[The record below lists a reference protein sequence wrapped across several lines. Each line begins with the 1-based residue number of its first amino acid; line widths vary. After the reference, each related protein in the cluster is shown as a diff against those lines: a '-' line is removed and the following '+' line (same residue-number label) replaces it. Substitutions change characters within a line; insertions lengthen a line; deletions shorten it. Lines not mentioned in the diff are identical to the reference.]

1 MYISKFSFEMRCGYG
16 EEGSN
21 GTITVKVISREEIVL
36 LLTKT
41 TTDDQIAVCKYNEG
55 RCKKQSQKYNSIYG
69 KLNTTE
75 NVLEIIFQNLSR
87 IHLGEMTLSDTGS
100 VRISSYNAS
109 CYFNVYAKPRKI
121 NCTVKI
127 NSEEDNTF
135 HVLCSASRIFPK
147 AVCVFYKSSNGI
159 LQIISSRTVYQ
170 HTTIKEDET
179 EYYESDCSVNLTF
192 PDSRNF
198 NITVKVFPNI
208 TKHSENIPFVTVSS
222 MVLIIDRWNE
232 SNKTT
237 AIVDVANLSRT
248 TSLNHRDYSNV
259 YNVQTDTLEK
269 LKSEKTIVLN
279 VWAIISTVVTF
290 SIIMFFLVLFLG
302 YRYITKLKSDSLSV
316 TISTNLQNEEVM
328 TLDNLDIYTI
338 NLNGK
343 QDVEDVYCTIEE
355 VWTQRLSFILA
366 GCDKNISN
374 ITTEIVYN
382 SPYFKIH

>member
-1 MYISKFSFEMRCGYG
+1 MYKLLFMLLFPCLRFLSIISFEMRCGYG

-109 CYFNVYAKPRKI
+109 CYFNVY
-121 NCTVKI
+121 
-127 NSEEDNTF
+127 
-135 HVLCSASRIFPK
+135 
-147 AVCVFYKSSNGI
+147 
-159 LQIISSRTVYQ
+159 
-170 HTTIKEDET
+170 
-179 EYYESDCSVNLTF
+179 
-192 PDSRNF
+192 
-198 NITVKVFPNI
+198 
-208 TKHSENIPFVTVSS
+208 
-222 MVLIIDRWNE
+222 DRWNE

-248 TSLNHRDYSNV
+248 TSLNHRDYSN
-259 YNVQTDTLEK
+259 
-269 LKSEKTIVLN
+269 
-279 VWAIISTVVTF
+279 
-290 SIIMFFLVLFLG
+290 G

>member
-1 MYISKFSFEMRCGYG
+1 MYKLLFMLLFPCLRFLSIISFEMRCGYG

-109 CYFNVYAKPRKI
+109 CYFNVY
-121 NCTVKI
+121 
-127 NSEEDNTF
+127 
-135 HVLCSASRIFPK
+135 
-147 AVCVFYKSSNGI
+147 
-159 LQIISSRTVYQ
+159 
-170 HTTIKEDET
+170 
-179 EYYESDCSVNLTF
+179 
-192 PDSRNF
+192 
-198 NITVKVFPNI
+198 
-208 TKHSENIPFVTVSS
+208 
-222 MVLIIDRWNE
+222 DRWNE

>member
-1 MYISKFSFEMRCGYG
+1 MYKLLFMLLFPCLRFLSIISFEMRCGYG

-248 TSLNHRDYSNV
+248 TSLNHRDYSN
-259 YNVQTDTLEK
+259 
-269 LKSEKTIVLN
+269 
-279 VWAIISTVVTF
+279 
-290 SIIMFFLVLFLG
+290 G

>member
-1 MYISKFSFEMRCGYG
+1 M
-16 EEGSN
+16 
-21 GTITVKVISREEIVL
+21 
-36 LLTKT
+36 
-41 TTDDQIAVCKYNEG
+41 
-55 RCKKQSQKYNSIYG
+55 
-69 KLNTTE
+69 
-75 NVLEIIFQNLSR
+75 
-87 IHLGEMTLSDTGS
+87 
-100 VRISSYNAS
+100 
-109 CYFNVYAKPRKI
+109 
-121 NCTVKI
+121 
-127 NSEEDNTF
+127 
-135 HVLCSASRIFPK
+135 
-147 AVCVFYKSSNGI
+147 
-159 LQIISSRTVYQ
+159 
-170 HTTIKEDET
+170 
-179 EYYESDCSVNLTF
+179 
-192 PDSRNF
+192 
-198 NITVKVFPNI
+198 
-208 TKHSENIPFVTVSS
+208 
-222 MVLIIDRWNE
+222 DRWNE